1 MTDLDLIRELRPAE
15 PLPDTSQLAPAR
27 GRLTDAITAEL
38 AQALTPAPG
47 RHFIDDE
54 RKVGLP
60 PVIPARTVWS
70 RRRLALATVAL
81 TAAAAGVAAAVLL
94 AIPGS
99 RPAHGTIPPS
109 AVSGPASHPGHPS
122 RRGRSSHSGQASHI
136 KPFTG
141 RLTAARFLTAA
152 AKAVLTQ
159 PVTPPQPGQFVYAK
173 TEGPHGSSPYQIW
186 QSADGSQTGL
196 ILNQQGSFPLSPC
209 TVVQARSGRCAA
221 TAGYLPGLPVRPGA
235 VLAYLTRIGL
245 ADAADQPGGGQ
256 LHKPIANW
264 VANDVGKTLAVLLSD
279 TYLRPAQRAALYEYM
294 ARTPGF
300 AVDAHAT
307 DALGRSGVGI
317 QWMYQG
323 STSVIIFSRQ
333 DYAYLGVKT
342 VTPGQ
347 PAYSSALV
355 KFGIVNSLPPHATF
369 APTPKPVLKGKPGH
383 RPTPGPSPRG

>member
-15 PLPDTSQLAPAR
+15 PLPDARQLTPAR

-38 AQALTPAPG
+38 AQALTPAPD
-47 RHFIDDE
+47 RHSIDDE
-54 RKVGLP
+54 RRVGLP

-94 AIPGS
+94 VIPGS
-99 RPAHGTIPPS
+99 RPVHGTTPPS
-109 AVSGPASHPGHPS
+109 AVSGPASHPANPS
-122 RRGRSSHSGQASHI
+122 RPGHSSQPSRV

-152 AKAVLTQ
+152 ARAALTQ
-159 PVTPPQPGQFVYAK
+159 PATPPQPGQFVYAK

-186 QSADGSQTGL
+186 QSADGSQSGL
-196 ILNQQGSFPLSPC
+196 ILNPQGSFPLSPC
-209 TVVQARSGRCAA
+209 TVVQAQSGHCAA

-245 ADAADQPGGGQ
+245 ADAADQPGGSK

-264 VANDVGKTLAVLLSD
+264 AANDIGKILAVILSD
-279 TYLRPAQRAALYEYM
+279 TYLKPAQRAALYEYM

-300 AVDAHAT
+300 TVDAHAT

-317 QWMYQG
+317 QWIYQG
-323 STSVIIFSRQ
+323 STSAIIFSRH
-333 DYAYLGVKT
+333 DYAYLGVRT

-355 KFGIVNSLPPHATF
+355 KFGIVDSLPPQAKF
-369 APTPKPVLKGKPGH
+369 PPTPKPVLKGKPG
-383 RPTPGPSPRG
+383 RSPTPGPSPRG